1 MTEIFCDEI
10 VFHFNKKHLEDPSI
24 PMWTLKA
31 KGQSLYV
38 NHVTCECAWSTKE
51 TPNSTHTKGSIKV
64 KNAML
69 FINDFNEA
77 ILKPATQADRQR
89 IQVEQAVRVVWI
101 GSNHSVM
108 QEFLQKNEIE
118 TSEWKNIRGGCGGS
132 YWITDVLSNSDVVQ
146 MELALWGK
154 FRRLQPNEPLY
165 RSYETH
171 ALDHDEDGIEDEDE
185 D

>member
-10 VFHFNKKHLEDPSI
+10 VFHFNKKHLEDPDV
-24 PMWTLKA
+24 PMWTLKSR
-31 KGQSLYV
+31 GQTLYV
-38 NHVTCECAWSTKE
+38 NHVTCQCPWSTKE
-51 TPNSTHTKGSIKV
+51 TPDNSHTKGSLKV

-77 ILKPATQADRQR
+77 TLKPATQADKQR
-89 IQVEQAVRVVWI
+89 AREKQAVRVVWT

-108 QEFLQKNEIE
+108 QEFLRKNEIE
-118 TSEWKNIRGGCGGS
+118 TSEWKNIRGGCGSS

-146 MELALWGK
+146 MELAMWGK

-165 RSYETH
+165 RSYENPD
-171 ALDHDEDGIEDEDE
+171 AWDDDEEGVEDEL
-185 D
+185 